1 MRAILSAGLF
11 VLFAVLSIQNVSAQ
25 CEEGEVEISMNIY
38 TDAWGYEI
46 YWEVYPEGST
56 CGEGTV
62 ISGGNLD
69 QVGCTGSGE
78 QDATGG
84 NGYPNNSVIEVEGF
98 CVPIGEPLTLQFI
111 DDWGDGGA
119 TFELFYDGQLVG
131 FYVGQGGATSWT
143 FNPGVTN
150 IPLYDEPCNAEEV
163 TVDGAVVVMD
173 NTDAIASLN
182 EVTPGGGNCALQGIW
197 CEGGV
202 SNSVWASFV
211 APESGSVYVSTCTE
225 ETLFDTQ
232 IALWSG
238 DDCGDQ
244 TTFELISANDD
255 ILGGCGP
262 GAFFASGMF
271 AGCLNPGETYYIQV
285 DGWNGAVG
293 QVGVEVTS
301 SDAEVELLAFVND
314 NPCPVDKGE
323 DGSGS
328 ILPYFVGY
336 GSNYDALWSGPGNFT
351 SSEPFVT
358 GLDAGEY
365 TVTII
370 TECGDIFEESW
381 TISNPDPLSIAL
393 SIDAPDCPLSFNGT
407 ALPTVNGGTGGY
419 TYEWFGPDDYTFE
432 GAEPTDLG
440 EGEYELV
447 VTDGNG
453 CTITQTINLESTNEI
468 DLDLGPDLTICL
480 EETEVVFGPV
490 GYDYLWQDG
499 SNNQFFEINGEELGE
514 GTFSFILNVSNEEGC
529 DATDAVQVTVENCS
543 SVGENAFND
552 LSVFPIPAQDV
563 LNIANAESD
572 MTFELLD
579 TEGRIVTQGA
589 LNGKGTI
596 DVQPF
601 SRGIYVLRLMTNG
614 QLAIVRVQLQ

>member
-11 VLFAVLSIQNVSAQ
+11 VLYVILSVQNVSAQ
-25 CEEGEVEISMNIY
+25 CEEGEVEISMNVY

-84 NGYPNNSVIEVEGF
+84 NGYPSNSVIEVEGF

-119 TFELFYDGQLVG
+119 TFELFYNDQLVG
-131 FYVGQGGATSWT
+131 FYVGQGSATSWT
-143 FNPGVTN
+143 FNPGITN

-163 TVDGAVVVMD
+163 TVDGAVVIMD

-211 APESGSVYVSTCTE
+211 APESGSVYVSTCVE

-336 GSNYDALWSGPGNFT
+336 GSNYVALWSGPGGFT

-365 TVTII
+365 SVTII
-370 TECGDIFEESW
+370 TDCGDIFEETW
-381 TISNPDPLSIAL
+381 TISNPDALSIAL
-393 SIDAPDCPLSFNGT
+393 SIDAPDCPLSFNGS

-432 GAEPTDLG
+432 GAEPTNLG

-447 VTDGNG
+447 VTDDNG
-453 CTITQTINLESTNEI
+453 CTISQTINLESTNEI

-499 SNNQFFEINGEELGE
+499 SINQFYEINGEELGE

-543 SVGENAFND
+543 SVGENAFSD
-552 LSVFPIPAQDV
+552 LSVYPIPAQDV

-579 TEGRIVTQGA
+579 TEGRIVSQGV

-601 SRGIYVLRLMTNG
+601 SRGAYVLRLMTNG
-614 QLAIVRVQLQ
+614 QVAVVRVQLH